1 MAAYAEPADLL
12 ARHDNTVVAELCSED
27 EHAVPAEDLA
37 TDTNL
42 LAALEDASGDVESA
56 MLIGKRYTT
65 AQLDALTGN
74 SLAKLK
80 RITCTIALAYLL
92 ERRPLVHVS
101 NAERLLKRAE
111 EYLEQLRTGQRIFN
125 VEDNLE
131 KQLPTIG
138 GPTSVKAEE
147 LNTLG
152 QRMVRYFPEEVS
164 RLPTTRG

>member
-1 MAAYAEPADLL
+1 MAAYAEVSDLL

-27 EHAVPAEDLA
+27 EQAVPAEDLA
-37 TDTNL
+37 SNTNL
-42 LAALEDASGDVESA
+42 LAALQDASGDVESA

-65 AQLDALTGN
+65 DQLDALTGN

-80 RITCTIALAYLL
+80 RITCTIAMAYLL
-92 ERRPLVHVS
+92 ERRPVVHCS

-125 VEDNLE
+125 VLDNVE

-152 QRMVRYFPEEVS
+152 QRMTRYFPEEVS
-164 RLPTTRG
+164 RLPLTRG

>member
-1 MAAYAEPADLL
+1 MAAYAEVSDLL
-12 ARHDNTVVAELCSED
+12 ARHDNDVVADLCSD
-27 EHAVPAEDLA
+27 DQHRIPAEDLA
-37 TDTNL
+37 SNSNL
-42 LAALEDASGDVESA
+42 LATLEDASGDVESA
-56 MLIGKRYTT
+56 MLIGKRYTP
-65 AQLDALTGN
+65 AQLDALQGN
-74 SLAKLK
+74 SRAKLV
-80 RITCTIALAYLL
+80 RITCTIAMAYLL

-111 EYLEQLRTGQRIFN
+111 EYLEQLRTGQRVFN

-152 QRMVRYFPEEVS
+152 QRMTRYFPEEVS
-164 RLPTTRG
+164 RLPLTRG